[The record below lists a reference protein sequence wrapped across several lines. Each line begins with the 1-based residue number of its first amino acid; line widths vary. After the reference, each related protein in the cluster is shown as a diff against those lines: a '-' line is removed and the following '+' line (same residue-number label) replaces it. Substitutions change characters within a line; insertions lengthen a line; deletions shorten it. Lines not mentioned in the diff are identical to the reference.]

1 MVAFVARQPIFDRQL
16 DPFAHELLFRDG
28 LDNALLLTDGTSA
41 TSNVMSNSVLV
52 FGIQNLTAGKK
63 AFINITREILLKEY
77 VHLLPRDTV
86 IPEML
91 GEIRPEPHVIHA
103 CRKLKDA
110 GYQIALDDVS
120 GDDRGP
126 LFEIADFVI
135 VDFLLTDGKRREN
148 LTKSLRKRDV
158 KLVAKKIELQEQ
170 FERAVDLGYDY
181 YQGFFFAK
189 PQTLSRS
196 EIPANK
202 QHYLE
207 LARQVNRPSLSF
219 DDLQDLIKRDVS
231 LAYRLLRYLN
241 SASIGLPVEV
251 RSIRH
256 ALVLLGERE
265 IRKWATLISLTYLG
279 EDKPS
284 ELLLAALTRAR
295 FLETLAPRLDLSAE
309 AQDLFMFG
317 LMSLLDA
324 VVDRP
329 LAECLAEMPLAQCI
343 LDALLGGRGRYRDI
357 LDVAIHYERAAWPD
371 LGETSRRLGLS
382 DSQIPELHLEATR
395 WARQTIGVAT
405 GETPSSRELVP

>member
-1 MVAFVARQPIFDRQL
+1 MIAYVARQPIFDREL

-41 TSNVMSNSVLV
+41 TSNVMSNSVLA

-91 GEIRPEPHVIHA
+91 GEIRPEPHVIDA

-148 LTKSLRKRDV
+148 LTKSLQKRNV
-158 KLVAKKIELQEQ
+158 KLVAKKIELHEQ

-189 PQTLSRS
+189 PQTLSRP

-219 DDLQDLIKRDVS
+219 DDLHDLIKRDVS

-241 SASIGLPVEV
+241 SAYIGLPVEV

-256 ALVLLGERE
+256 ALVLLGEKE
-265 IRKWATLISLTYLG
+265 IRKWATLISLTCLG

-295 FLETLAPRLDLSAE
+295 CLETLGPILDLGAE
-309 AQDLFMFG
+309 AQDLFMLG

-329 LAECLAEMPLAQCI
+329 MAECLAGMPLAQCI
-343 LDALLGGRGRYRDI
+343 LDALLGRGGRYRDI
-357 LDVAIHYERAAWPD
+357 LEVAIHYERAAWPD
-371 LGETSRRLGLS
+371 LEEASRRLGLS
-382 DSQIPELHLEATR
+382 ESQIPELHLEALR
-395 WARQTIGVAT
+395 WARQTVGVAAAAA
-405 GETPSSRELVP
+405 PSSRELVP